1 MQMCP
6 LTLQG
11 VLAPDDAR
19 AAIRAGS
26 DGIVVS
32 NHGGRQLDGTP
43 SALDVLPHVAAAVAG
58 RVPILMDGGVRRGTD
73 VLKVEG
79 AGLVGGAPRGG
90 GLGPLRGPTQPCA
103 WERVRCRRRPCTEA
117 LPCAKIL
124 CFITHTHKD
133 RRTNTPPPSLLPSS
147 IPTPQCLALG
157 ASAVLIGRPVLWG
170 LTLGGE
176 EGVRAVL
183 STMRAELELSMA
195 LLGVASVQGLNRD
208 YLVPPMGGGL
218 VLPAAR
224 M

>member
-1 MQMCP
+1 MQVCP
-6 LTLQG
+6 LALQG

-90 GLGPLRGPTQPCA
+90 LVGPSRGPTQPCA
-103 WERVRCRRRPCTEA
+103 WE
-117 LPCAKIL
+117 
-124 CFITHTHKD
+124 
-133 RRTNTPPPSLLPSS
+133 
-147 IPTPQCLALG
+147 
-157 ASAVLIGRPVLWG
+157 
-170 LTLGGE
+170 
-176 EGVRAVL
+176 GV
-183 STMRAELELSMA
+183 
-195 LLGVASVQGLNRD
+195 
-208 YLVPPMGGGL
+208 
-218 VLPAAR
+218 
-224 M
+224 